1 MCRSV
6 LQNFFAGK
14 PVGYENFL
22 KICEELSLP
31 WQEIAELPTPET
43 TEVKSENSTSDSQ
56 ACPSNT
62 DSSFVGRESAIAS
75 NNSTA
80 EGEVVSHALSEQ
92 PDCKETYQRGVFI
105 PNPRCRCVWGR
116 DSLVEEVLHRLTDPQ
131 ELPILSLCGSAGY
144 GKTEAASQVAKAALT
159 RNIFADV
166 LWVKARS
173 SELVDG
179 HISQKQENQALDWHK
194 FLDEIAHQLSCPVEQ
209 VRQRLREEKRL
220 VVLDNAETARVEDI
234 LANLVEMLN
243 PSRALLTSR
252 LKTKPSYVRLI
263 PIRGLEPVWSYRL
276 LRDEAE
282 SNNIP
287 MLLQASDD
295 QLNRVH
301 QLSCGAPLALHFIV
315 GRILDDQA
323 LEPVLSA
330 LEQASGDVEAFYQF
344 SLETAWQRISDAA
357 KSVLRYMG
365 RADAGVTW
373 AELSGAWGCSS
384 QTGTK
389 RNVS

>member
-1 MCRSV
+1 MS
-6 LQNFFAGK
+6 
-14 PVGYENFL
+14 
-22 KICEELSLP
+22 
-31 WQEIAELPTPET
+31 
-43 TEVKSENSTSDSQ
+43 
-56 ACPSNT
+56 
-62 DSSFVGRESAIAS
+62 
-75 NNSTA
+75 
-80 EGEVVSHALSEQ
+80 
-92 PDCKETYQRGVFI
+92 
-105 PNPRCRCVWGR
+105 
-116 DSLVEEVLHRLTDPQ
+116 
-131 ELPILSLCGSAGY
+131 GSAGY
-144 GKTEAASQVAKAALT
+144 GKTEAASKVAKAALT
-159 RNIFADV
+159 RNLFADV

-179 HISQKQENQALDWHK
+179 HISQKQRYEALGWNK
-194 FLDEIAHQLSCPVEQ
+194 FLDEIAHQLSCPVER

-220 VVLDNAETARVEDI
+220 VVLDNAETAQVEDI

-263 PIRGLEPVWSYRL
+263 PIRGLEPIWSYRL

-365 RADAGVTW
+365 RSDAGVTW
-373 AELSGAWGCSS
+373 TELSGAWRVFEPDWNKAQRELRRWYLIEDTQNAQGNQRYDLHPWVRSS
-384 QTGTK
+384 LRGGLVDKWQPSLQDLEQIAK
-389 RNVS
+389 WKFDIDIQNK